1 MKKLVLVISALLVLA
16 AATGC
21 SSDQFSAL
29 NNPTAIPS
37 RTPRPTFTPRP
48 SATPLASAT
57 DTPAATDT
65 LAPVDTPEVQDTDT
79 PAPKPT
85 TIKATA
91 RPVQPT
97 AVPPPPKPAL
107 PVFLDASMSP
117 LPGSAA
123 YACYQEGSFYE
134 VIVYAKKV
142 GQAGKRVF
150 APGLSFGAFSGGNL
164 LKDYGGKTLISVTDD
179 GGMSGYAYGSNC
191 QKGSDILNPDRFNG
205 KLDVGDV
212 VRGGTSSLVI
222 RFVKSANDLS
232 PQSADIRIDFPKPGR
247 WWIYLGVQ

>member
-1 MKKLVLVISALLVLA
+1 MKKLVLVISALVVLA
-16 AATGC
+16 AVNGC
-21 SSDQFSAL
+21 SSNQFLGL
-29 NNPTAIPS
+29 NNPTDIPT
-37 RTPRPTFTPRP
+37 RTPRPTFTPKP
-48 SATPLASAT
+48 SATVITAT

-65 LAPVDTPEVQDTDT
+65 LAPTDTPEVASTDT

-85 TIKATA
+85 AAKATA

-117 LPGSAA
+117 LGGTAA
-123 YACYQEGSFYE
+123 YPCYQEGSFYE
-134 VIVYAKKV
+134 VIIYAKKV
-142 GQAGKRVF
+142 GAPGKRVF
-150 APGLSFGAFSGGNL
+150 APGLSFGAFSGSTL
-164 LKDYGGKTLISVTDD
+164 LQDYGGKQLISVTDD

-212 VRGGTSSLVI
+212 VRSGTTSLVI
-222 RFVKSANDLS
+222 RFVKSANDLT
-232 PQSADIRIDFPKPGR
+232 PQSADIRVDFPKPGR